1 MIKFQSI
8 VSGSS
13 GNCILFCCN
22 NTKIIIDC
30 GISGKKFTAYL
41 NDMDIDPKEINK
53 ILVTHEHID
62 HACGVGVISRK
73 FDIPVL
79 ASQGTWEGMTIGEIR
94 EENKHTF
101 SGNKGIEVNDILI
114 TPFDIPH
121 DAIQPTGYVIEAEGK
136 KLAIATDIGHIT
148 DSVIKSLTGCESV
161 ILEANYDEHMLYT
174 GPYPQNLKE
183 RISGT
188 KGHLSN
194 KDAGALAI
202 HLVQNGT
209 KNIMLGHLSNENN
222 SPEIAFSEVA
232 RELEFGG
239 IKVGKDV
246 MLSVAPR
253 YDVSE
258 NICK

>member
-1 MIKFQSI
+1 SRTNVLEDIMNIYYPDIKESYYDKSKERDF
-8 VSGSS
+8 
-13 GNCILFCCN
+13 
-22 NTKIIIDC
+22 
-30 GISGKKFTAYL
+30 
-41 NDMDIDPKEINK
+41 DPIKQEINK

-121 DAIQPTGYVIEAEGK
+121 DAIQPTGYVIEAVGK